1 MQFAVAWQRVRQL
14 QEEDVTLDA
23 EVVGVNRGGILV
35 DVANLRGFVPT
46 SHVSVV
52 CIILCKLHET
62 GFSFLLGVEQVAP
75 ALLE

>member
-35 DVANLRGFVPT
+35 DVANLRGFIPT

-52 CIILCKLHET
+52 WITII
-62 GFSFLLGVEQVAP
+62 
-75 ALLE
+75 